1 MGLMNNI
8 RNLFSGSKNPK
19 TAQPQIDEEYEKLKL
34 ANRII
39 DLVNKI
45 KRINSF
51 DKSIWNLS
59 NVFSYE
65 LQRKSL
71 SELQALNS
79 SLENRLLELNKQNKN
94 SNSNRE
100 SLESSKWTGQKPKDM
115 SNYDFDRFQRD
126 DGR

>member
-1 MGLMNNI
+1 MGFINNI
-8 RNLFSGSKNPK
+8 RNLFSGSKNPE

-45 KRINSF
+45 KIINSF

>member
-1 MGLMNNI
+1 MGFINNI
-8 RNLFSGSKNPK
+8 RNLFSGSKNPE

>member
-1 MGLMNNI
+1 MGFINNI
-8 RNLFSGSKNPK
+8 RNLFSGSKNPE
-19 TAQPQIDEEYEKLKL
+19 TAQPQINEEYEKLKL

>member
-1 MGLMNNI
+1 MGFINNI
-8 RNLFSGSKNPK
+8 RNLFSSSKNPE

>member
-1 MGLMNNI
+1 MGFINNI